1 MGHMD
6 IAKDKA
12 SVEAIL
18 FISGEPVPISKLLKK
33 LGMKD
38 RDYVEGLIENLSKD
52 YRDRGSS
59 LEVVRAVE
67 DRYTMQ
73 VKNEYS
79 LLTADFAPKSEI
91 RGAVLKTLAIIAY
104 KQPLKKSDLVKY
116 RGSQCY
122 EHVKVLVEAGLLD
135 AEPCG
140 KTKILKTTSK
150 FSEIYGLESSTP
162 TEIRKFM
169 ESILK

>member
-1 MGHMD
+1 MKHMEVT
-6 IAKDKA
+6 KDKA
-12 SVEAIL
+12 SIEAIL
-18 FISGEPVPISKLLKK
+18 FISGDPVPISKIQKK
-33 LGMKD
+33 IEMKS
-38 RDYVEGLIENLSKD
+38 REYIEGLIEDLSKD
-52 YRDRGSS
+52 YRERGSS
-59 LEVVRAVE
+59 IEVVRAAQ

-79 LLTADFAPKSEI
+79 LLTAEFAPKSEI
-91 RGAVLKTLAIIAY
+91 RGAVLKTLAIVAY

-122 EHVKVLVEAGLLD
+122 EHVKILVESGLLD

-140 KTKILKTTSK
+140 RTKILKTTPK
-150 FSEIYGLESSTP
+150 FSEIYGLDSSTP

>member
-1 MGHMD
+1 M
-6 IAKDKA
+6 
-12 SVEAIL
+12 L
-18 FISGEPVPISKLLKK
+18 FRS
-33 LGMKD
+33 
-38 RDYVEGLIENLSKD
+38 
-52 YRDRGSS
+52 
-59 LEVVRAVE
+59 
-67 DRYTMQ
+67 TMQ

-169 ESILK
+169 ESIIK

>member
-1 MGHMD
+1 MD

-12 SVEAIL
+12 SIEAIL
-18 FISGEPVPISKLLKK
+18 FISGEPIPISKLLKK
-33 LGMKD
+33 LGLKD
-38 RDYVEGLIENLSKD
+38 REYVEGLIENISKD
-52 YRDRGSS
+52 YKDRGSS
-59 LEVVRAVE
+59 IEIIRAVE

-73 VKNEYS
+73 VRNEYS

-91 RGAVLKTLAIIAY
+91 RGGVLKTLAIIAY

-122 EHVKVLVEAGLLD
+122 EHVKILVEAGLLD

-140 KTKILKTTSK
+140 KTKILKTTHK

>member
-1 MGHMD
+1 MD
-6 IAKDKA
+6 ISKDKA
-12 SVEAIL
+12 SIEAIL

-33 LGMKD
+33 LGIKE
-38 RDYVEGLIENLSKD
+38 RDYVEGLIESLSKD
-52 YRDRGSS
+52 YRDRGSAI
-59 LEVVRAVE
+59 EVIRAVE

-73 VKNEYS
+73 VKNEFS

-122 EHVKVLVEAGLLD
+122 EHVKSLVEAGLVD

-140 KTKILKTTSK
+140 KTKMLKTTSK

-169 ESILK
+169 ESIIK

>member
-1 MGHMD
+1 MD

-12 SVEAIL
+12 SIEAIL
-18 FISGEPVPISKLLKK
+18 FISGEPIPISKLLKK
-33 LGMKD
+33 LGLKD
-38 RDYVEGLIENLSKD
+38 REYVEGLIENISKD
-52 YRDRGSS
+52 YKDRGSS
-59 LEVVRAVE
+59 IEIIRAVE

-73 VKNEYS
+73 VRNEYS

-91 RGAVLKTLAIIAY
+91 RGGVLKTLAIIAY

-122 EHVKVLVEAGLLD
+122 EHVKILVEAGLLD

-140 KTKILKTTSK
+140 KTKILKTTQK

>member
-1 MGHMD
+1 MD
-6 IAKDKA
+6 IARDKA
-12 SVEAIL
+12 SIEAIL
-18 FISGEPVPISKLLKK
+18 FISGEPIPISKLLKK
-33 LGMKD
+33 LGLKD
-38 RDYVEGLIENLSKD
+38 REYVEGLIENLSKD

-59 LEVVRAVE
+59 IEIIRAVE

-73 VKNEYS
+73 VRNEYS

-91 RGAVLKTLAIIAY
+91 RGGALKTLAIIAY

-122 EHVKVLVEAGLLD
+122 EHVKILVEAGLLD

-162 TEIRKFM
+162 TEIRRFM
-169 ESILK
+169 ESIIK

>member
-1 MGHMD
+1 MD
-6 IAKDKA
+6 TIKDKA
-12 SVEAIL
+12 SIEAIL
-18 FISGEPVPISKLLKK
+18 FISGDPVSISKLQKK
-33 LGMKD
+33 LEIKS
-38 RDYVEGLIENLSKD
+38 REYVESLIEDLSKD
-52 YRDRGSS
+52 YRERGSAI
-59 LEVVRAVE
+59 EVVRAVQ
-67 DRYTMQ
+67 DLYTMQ

-91 RGAVLKTLAIIAY
+91 KGAVLKTLAIVAY

-122 EHVKVLVEAGLLD
+122 EHVKILVESGLLD

-140 KTKILKTTSK
+140 RTKILKTTSK